1 MAPISPV
8 NRGRAPDG
16 WYLSLVE
23 VGRPDGGVLY
33 AEEVEG
39 AFAWAAVEARGLRE
53 ATRAIR
59 QIFARDGLRVV
70 RLESLFACEME
81 DIRRYDRR
89 LAAALERSPDAPR
102 GGRGALCYFAA
113 EAEA

>member
-1 MAPISPV
+1 
-8 NRGRAPDG
+8 
-16 WYLSLVE
+16 
-23 VGRPDGGVLY
+23 
-33 AEEVEG
+33 
-39 AFAWAAVEARGLRE
+39 
-53 ATRAIR
+53 
-59 QIFARDGLRVV
+59 VV